1 MDQFTHLVQK
11 VSALFSVE
19 TNGNQAPYLKETLQ
33 SPTSSLQATCPSLLS
48 SSDAVNQCPVSS
60 PVETYQKFSAK
71 LRQTP
76 LLSPSKP
83 HQPVPSPC
91 EKNEIVAPSSEGM
104 HEYNAPTQRG
114 HIFTSPPEETCQIQE
129 PCLENTSKRFVPPP
143 EAVLPSL
150 MSPTNLK
157 KDLAPSSE
165 RTEDSSKLTSVNL
178 PEIAPKK
185 IHQSHLLCLAEPQNL
200 KEGSIHSNLST
211 GDHHD
216 MSRLSVTGHAKCI
229 SSLTSSQPARCEM
242 QVPSSLPHSQSENQE
257 SPTPHQLKPESPA
270 QCQSGATEFE
280 FGPVTTRPCPAEQL
294 KSPTHGA
301 PALQSSY
308 KLNLT
313 SALPEQ
319 ELTEDQQSPELASR
333 SLHTHPAH
341 SPPQQSLTQ
350 PGLSPSRFQPGS
362 GKSRNYPDPETQLQS
377 PCSPTSIMISQP
389 KHSPNPCNPLEAGTS
404 CIQSP
409 TEGTQPRSDPSQNVC
424 TQDPEAPH
432 VYCSSTKKALRSC
445 SAPCS
450 PNLPLG
456 KPRLHSVSQTTSPFQ
471 IQYNQTAR
479 HLMITIG
486 QSIDSD
492 GQTLK
497 LQCSS
502 ANLSSTADP
511 STVPSVGST
520 YVHPCLPHVSARQT
534 PESLDNS
541 STSLEHSSLTCSPFV
556 QDTKVNQ
563 SPHRSLSPCP
573 EAAKAA
579 GDSPTQAEPVPA
591 NPAFCLKICE
601 SVLPTETAPT
611 SQPAGSIP
619 SSSSTQP
626 DSPKCP
632 PVRSRMELVQP
643 APTISILDEDIEV
656 HPERQVPTETVTG
669 LGLSL
674 LQTDIILTDVH
685 SSCSP
690 HCTHTGPASSSVT
703 PSLTSITSGGDSS
716 PRTSCAGQA
725 SPVYVVQTQTPSLVS
740 PPHSVNP
747 GQDGNRP
754 TTNTGKSTRLPQAVL
769 SSASNSNIVLGVSLI
784 VQKPY
789 VPTKVLLNDSAVQ
802 RADSDVEMCPSQ
814 ASSRPDNPSDSGFV
828 PADPED
834 GSQSPDSPAESSQ
847 NLASPLYSDTAVHS
861 FVITSDSSASPL
873 GSAHSQVS
881 PPLRVFTSVFQA
893 PSSSVSNSGKSFVVG
908 TIDSESHQPRPIPG
922 PVQLKASVD
931 TGAVSPLL
939 PEPCPDLNVG
949 PTNSVEPQFTHEPGN
964 CVQPETCSDPD
975 VDYAGSV
982 SEEVSSSVD
991 LVSPVPDILGKSEIS
1006 LSPGP
1011 SDPIQPDSGSG
1022 QQIVME
1028 CISAEVN
1035 QRKTV
1040 EREEPSQAVKKNPE
1054 DDNKPAEMTEGGG
1067 DKKCQLRLVPV
1078 CLSLGVQLTEP
1089 SDSKVSTIP
1098 PAPCLSSPFSP
1109 PAGLPEFPL
1118 SSSPCRSSLPVCSFA
1133 TPSKED
1139 CPPEV
1144 QRGNVEEV
1152 GNESSQSHS
1161 LKNPVSTVTEPTK
1174 DLGQSHGETSE
1185 KQEMRTAD
1193 RQLTVR
1199 EKQEAEEEVVLM
1211 EKREINVEEETL
1223 VSPALDLDTS
1233 LDMEVME
1240 LMISTA
1246 PSCILQ
1252 LSSSSSHPFSCRGNG
1267 RRLRPPPCSSRPSD
1281 DLSIRLRQS
1290 PFSTEASP
1298 ETSPTR
1304 TPITPPPLT
1313 PPSPS
1318 SRDSP
1323 LSQVP
1328 PTTAFLISPKIG
1340 MGKPAI
1346 SKRKFSPGRVRARQ
1360 RSWWSSRRSL
1370 SPPSSSQ
1377 DSMGEGDWNSPKPQ
1391 LLDSPLW
1398 SIKVVSGG
1406 AGDYLQ

>member
-1 MDQFTHLVQK
+1 NCRVCHRCGVTSSGQWANHQFLCDSCDPALPCPLCDGAVDVFVAQDNLNCSRCYRSVHAECSNKAGEGSAGPEIYTCSSCSPLEELILHSHTPVPRTDSSLSPGPPHKEVPPTSPPAHSPVQLICLEPPHMDQFTHLVQK

-19 TNGNQAPYLKETLQ
+19 TNDNQAPYLKETLQ
-33 SPTSSLQATCPSLLS
+33 NPTSSLQATCPSLLS
-48 SSDAVNQCPVSS
+48 SSDAVNHCPVSS
-60 PVETYQKFSAK
+60 PVETYEKFSPSSAK

-104 HEYNAPTQRG
+104 HEYNAPTPPG

-129 PCLENTSKRFVPPP
+129 PCLENTSEGFVPPP

-165 RTEDSSKLTSVNL
+165 RTEDGSKLTSVNL
-178 PEIAPKK
+178 PEIAHLSPKK

-216 MSRLSVTGHAKCI
+216 MSRLSVTGYAKCI
-229 SSLTSSQPARCEM
+229 SSLTSSQPARSEM
-242 QVPSSLPHSQSENQE
+242 QVPSSLPHSQSENRE

-280 FGPVTTRPCPAEQL
+280 FGPVATRPCPAEQF

-333 SLHTHPAH
+333 PLHTHPAH

-389 KHSPNPCNPLEAGTS
+389 KHSPNLCNPLEAGTS

-409 TEGTQPRSDPSQNVC
+409 TEGTQPRSYPSQNVC
-424 TQDPEAPH
+424 TQVPEAPH
-432 VYCSSTKKALRSC
+432 VYCTSTKKALRSC

-456 KPRLHSVSQTTSPFQ
+456 KPRLHSVSQPTSPFQ

-511 STVPSVGST
+511 STVPSAGST

-563 SPHRSLSPCP
+563 SPHRSPSPCP

-591 NPAFCLKICE
+591 NPAFCLKICK

-643 APTISILDEDIEV
+643 AISILDKDIEV

-690 HCTHTGPASSSVT
+690 HCTHTGPASSCVT

-725 SPVYVVQTQTPSLVS
+725 SPVYVVQTQTPSPVS

-747 GQDGNRP
+747 AQDGNRP
-754 TTNTGKSTRLPQAVL
+754 TTNTGMSTRLPQAVL

-802 RADSDVEMCPSQ
+802 SADSDVEMCPSQ
-814 ASSRPDNPSDSGFV
+814 ASSRPDNPSDSGPV

-834 GSQSPDSPAESSQ
+834 GSQSPDSPAESTQ
-847 NLASPLYSDTAVHS
+847 NLTSPLYSDTAVHS
-861 FVITSDSSASPL
+861 SVITSDSPASPL

-881 PPLRVFTSVFQA
+881 PPLRVFTSMFQA

-922 PVQLKASVD
+922 PMQLKASVD
-931 TGAVSPLL
+931 TSAVSPLL
-939 PEPCPDLNVG
+939 PEPCRDLNVG

-964 CVQPETCSDPD
+964 WVQPETCSDPD
-975 VDYAGSV
+975 VDCAGSL

-1011 SDPIQPDSGSG
+1011 SDPVQPDSGSG

-1028 CISAEVN
+1028 CMSAEGEYPGESNTDV
-1035 QRKTV
+1035 T
-1040 EREEPSQAVKKNPE
+1040 
-1054 DDNKPAEMTEGGG
+1054 
-1067 DKKCQLRLVPV
+1067 
-1078 CLSLGVQLTEP
+1078 
-1089 SDSKVSTIP
+1089 SD
-1098 PAPCLSSPFSP
+1098 
-1109 PAGLPEFPL
+1109 
-1118 SSSPCRSSLPVCSFA
+1118 
-1133 TPSKED
+1133 
-1139 CPPEV
+1139 
-1144 QRGNVEEV
+1144 
-1152 GNESSQSHS
+1152 
-1161 LKNPVSTVTEPTK
+1161 
-1174 DLGQSHGETSE
+1174 
-1185 KQEMRTAD
+1185 
-1193 RQLTVR
+1193 
-1199 EKQEAEEEVVLM
+1199 
-1211 EKREINVEEETL
+1211 
-1223 VSPALDLDTS
+1223 
-1233 LDMEVME
+1233 
-1240 LMISTA
+1240 
-1246 PSCILQ
+1246 
-1252 LSSSSSHPFSCRGNG
+1252 
-1267 RRLRPPPCSSRPSD
+1267 
-1281 DLSIRLRQS
+1281 
-1290 PFSTEASP
+1290 
-1298 ETSPTR
+1298 
-1304 TPITPPPLT
+1304 
-1313 PPSPS
+1313 
-1318 SRDSP
+1318 
-1323 LSQVP
+1323 
-1328 PTTAFLISPKIG
+1328 
-1340 MGKPAI
+1340 
-1346 SKRKFSPGRVRARQ
+1346 
-1360 RSWWSSRRSL
+1360 
-1370 SPPSSSQ
+1370 
-1377 DSMGEGDWNSPKPQ
+1377 
-1391 LLDSPLW
+1391 
-1398 SIKVVSGG
+1398 
-1406 AGDYLQ
+1406 